1 MLHLEYLLASLN
13 VNLKNHNIHL
23 VLLLNS
29 YKSSKEKRKKI
40 KTHLLFIFIFFLKH
54 LFMTKDDPITLY
66 CLNILS
72 REDVKT
78 KIKCLFTPII
88 DMILIEVYPYILIS
102 ILFIC
107 ISFFL
112 ILANL
117 ILLIRFNFNNNKI
130 NNI

>member
-1 MLHLEYLLASLN
+1 M
-13 VNLKNHNIHL
+13 
-23 VLLLNS
+23 
-29 YKSSKEKRKKI
+29 R
-40 KTHLLFIFIFFLKH
+40 
-54 LFMTKDDPITLY
+54 KDDPITLY

-88 DMILIEVYPYILIS
+88 DMVLIEVYPYILIS

>member
-1 MLHLEYLLASLN
+1 
-13 VNLKNHNIHL
+13 
-23 VLLLNS
+23 
-29 YKSSKEKRKKI
+29 
-40 KTHLLFIFIFFLKH
+40 
-54 LFMTKDDPITLY
+54 MTKDDPITLY

-107 ISFFL
+107 ISFF
-112 ILANL
+112 
-117 ILLIRFNFNNNKI
+117 
-130 NNI
+130 